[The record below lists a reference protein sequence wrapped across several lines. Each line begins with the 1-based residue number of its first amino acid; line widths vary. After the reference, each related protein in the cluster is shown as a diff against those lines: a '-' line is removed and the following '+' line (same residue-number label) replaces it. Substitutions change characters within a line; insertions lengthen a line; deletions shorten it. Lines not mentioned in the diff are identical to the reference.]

1 MSFAFG
7 FKADDISDDENV
19 PHEISVPNNLVQES
33 SIDTINELIKPEFV
47 SLNDTLKSLA
57 NVRVTFDEYTTPGGN
72 TVYRRQVFD
81 IKHQIMTE
89 IEEASS
95 NEIHDILIG
104 SSDDLD
110 LKKDVYEGGFKL
122 WECSYDLVDLIEN
135 YWSENTL
142 NYNCYLELGCGTSLP
157 TAYLLSKILSNDNST
172 TIRKVI
178 ISDFNVEVLRL
189 VSIPNIIISWAMTLD
204 REVLHGFMD
213 PEVPLGADEI
223 MFTQSL
229 ITKFLETLH
238 DKKIDLQLLHGSWG
252 RTFCELVSPQEPDLI
267 LTSETIYS
275 IDSLPVVLDML
286 LHFMKQRTNYLAL
299 IAAKEYY
306 FGVGGSI
313 IEFMQKLLNKK
324 PSTMAAETI
333 GNNLG
338 QLKRDIVRIMPLGQL

>member
-7 FKADDISDDENV
+7 FKADDISDDED
-19 PHEISVPNNLVQES
+19 VQQTMASTASDQEN
-33 SIDTINELIKPEFV
+33 SIDSLSELIKPGFV
-47 SLNDTLKSLA
+47 DLNDTLRSLV
-57 NVRVTFDEYTTPGGN
+57 NVRVTFDEYQTPGGN

-89 IEEASS
+89 IEESSS

-122 WECSYDLVDLIEN
+122 WECSYDLVDLIES
-135 YWSENTL
+135 YWSKNVL
-142 NYNCYLELGCGTSLP
+142 NYNSYLELGCGTSLP
-157 TAYLLSKILSNDNST
+157 TAYLLSKVLSSGAPST
-172 TIRKVI
+172 IHKVI

-204 REVLHGFMD
+204 PEERGSFMD
-213 PEVPLGADEI
+213 PEVPLGADEL
-223 MFTQSL
+223 MFTPAL
-229 ITKFLETLH
+229 ISKFSETLQQN
-238 DKKIDLQLLHGSWG
+238 KIDLLLVHGSWG
-252 RTFCELVSPQEPDLI
+252 RTFCDLVSQLLPDLI
-267 LTSETIYS
+267 LSSETIYS
-275 IDSLPVVLDML
+275 TESLPVILDML
-286 LHFMKQRTNYLAL
+286 LHFMKQNTNYLSL

-324 PSTMAAETI
+324 PSTMAVETI

-338 QLKRDIVRIMPLGQL
+338 QLKRDIVRIMPLSQQ

>member
-7 FKADDISDDENV
+7 FKADDISDDEDGPQIVTQNTSNS
-19 PHEISVPNNLVQES
+19 PEN
-33 SIDTINELIKPEFV
+33 SIDTIIELIKAAYV
-47 SLNDTLKSLA
+47 DLTNTLKSLT
-57 NVRVTFDEYTTPGGN
+57 NVRVTFDEYMTPRGN
-72 TVYRRQVFD
+72 AIYRRQVFD

-89 IEEASS
+89 IEESSS

-122 WECSYDLVDLIEN
+122 WECSYDLVDLIES
-135 YWSENTL
+135 YWSNNDL
-142 NYNCYLELGCGTSLP
+142 NYSCYLELGCGTSLP
-157 TAYLLSKILSNDNST
+157 TAHLLSRILSNEAPT

-178 ISDFNVEVLRL
+178 ITDFNIEVLRL
-189 VSIPNIIISWAMTLD
+189 VSIPNIIISWAMSLD
-204 REVLHGFMD
+204 PAVRSSFMD
-213 PEVPLGADEI
+213 PEVPLGADEL
-223 MFTQSL
+223 MFTPALLS
-229 ITKFLETLH
+229 KFVETLKQ
-238 DKKIDLQLLHGSWG
+238 KKIDLLLVHGSWG
-252 RTFCELVSPQEPDLI
+252 RTFCDLVSPQQPDLI

-275 IDSLPVVLDML
+275 VDSLPVVLDML
-286 LHFMKQRTNYLAL
+286 LHFLTDKANYLSL

-313 IEFMQKLLNKK
+313 IEFMQRLLNKK
-324 PSTMAAETI
+324 PSTMTSETI